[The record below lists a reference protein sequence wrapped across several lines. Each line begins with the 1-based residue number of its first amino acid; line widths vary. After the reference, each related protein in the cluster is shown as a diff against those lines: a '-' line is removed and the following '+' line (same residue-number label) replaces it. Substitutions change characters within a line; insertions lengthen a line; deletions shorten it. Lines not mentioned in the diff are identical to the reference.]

1 MLCLPSSKTRT
12 ALTRSLPNETGR
24 GARAALLFPFSPKA
38 RPLRRAFAF
47 LEEYPV
53 SAQHIYTSAPLGS
66 LIRYSNGK
74 PRPPARF
81 RRKLRAWEHE
91 NGVGRLVE
99 RYPGYVSASFNSPP
113 HFMLHLGDYGSQGT
127 IVLTVRRAYGLDSSL
142 HFEIVETPRAGSVRI
157 LTSVDGRDELRHLAS
172 NLAAAESWMQ
182 VNRYSNMRTEIVSDQ
197 DPVILPPTTR
207 RAA

>member
-1 MLCLPSSKTRT
+1 M
-12 ALTRSLPNETGR
+12 
-24 GARAALLFPFSPKA
+24 
-38 RPLRRAFAF
+38 
-47 LEEYPV
+47 

-91 NGVGRLVE
+91 NGMGRLVE
-99 RYPGYVSASFNSPP
+99 RYPGYASASFTSPP

-127 IVLTVRRAYGLDSSL
+127 IVLTVRRAYGLDSDL
-142 HFEIVETPRAGSVRI
+142 QFEIVETPRAGAVRI

-172 NLAAAESWMQ
+172 NMVAAETWMQ
-182 VNRYSNMRTEIVSDQ
+182 VNRYSNMRTEIVADP
-197 DPVILPPTTR
+197 DPVILPSSTR

>member
-1 MLCLPSSKTRT
+1 M
-12 ALTRSLPNETGR
+12 
-24 GARAALLFPFSPKA
+24 
-38 RPLRRAFAF
+38 
-47 LEEYPV
+47 
-53 SAQHIYTSAPLGS
+53 SAQHIYTTAPLGS

-91 NGVGRLVE
+91 NGMGRLVE
-99 RYPGYVSASFNSPP
+99 RYPGYVTASFSSPP

-127 IVLTVRRAYGLDSSL
+127 VVLTVRRAYGLDSDL
-142 HFEIVETPRAGSVRI
+142 QFEIVETPKPGSVRI

-172 NLAAAESWMQ
+172 NMAAAEAWMNA
-182 VNRYSNMRTEIVSDQ
+182 NRYSNMRAEIVT
-197 DPVILPPTTR
+197 DPDVVVAPPSTR